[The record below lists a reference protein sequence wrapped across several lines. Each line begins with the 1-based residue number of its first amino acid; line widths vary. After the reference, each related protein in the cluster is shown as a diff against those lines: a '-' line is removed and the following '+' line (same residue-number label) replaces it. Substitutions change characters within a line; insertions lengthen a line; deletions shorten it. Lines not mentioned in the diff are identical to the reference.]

1 MIGMYIRCTIGKFHR
16 KLNHLI
22 LRFKLIC
29 KLARILKIS
38 KIRLLIYSSKISSN
52 QFNKSQKVFKKLY
65 QQSIKDLTNNQDLIK
80 LIAALHFLSGRKFF
94 QYMIDY
100 ETQSYMLKLR
110 INYYYLQIIVSL

>member
-1 MIGMYIRCTIGKFHR
+1 MYIRCAIGKFHR
-16 KLNHLI
+16 RINHLI
-22 LRFKLIC
+22 LRFKLIL

-52 QFNKSQKVFKKLY
+52 RFNKSQKVFKKLY
-65 QQSIKDLTNNQDLIK
+65 QQSIKDLNNQDLIK
-80 LIAALHFLSGRKFF
+80 LIAALHFLSDRKFF